1 MVKKQKVADSEVD
14 GKLVDAQPSSTSAH
28 LDNHQPRSLRPKR
41 IGAGKGRA
49 AQQLKNYG
57 NAIVRA
63 VPKCARL
70 TVPSSEPINKMVPS
84 LKKRRQRSKV
94 QSAKGKGKGLPDPAE
109 TPTKYAQKPIFQTGD
124 QSSRYE
130 FKVTQQ
136 IQSNLR
142 PKRSYRLSDEQ
153 LPNGYHEL
161 PVDETVEEW
170 FANGARVNNIQEED
184 GPVQSNDRQGD
195 ASHSDDND
203 CPRDA
208 TSNSDDED
216 RSTEHG
222 ESTGHPGDD
231 ENCLRGNEGS
241 TSDEEDSEDDED
253 HGDNDKSDH
262 AEHTRND
269 GPAVSQDD
277 SDSGSKVDESPS
289 LRRSRRHHNE
299 ANRSRMSHERH
310 ARDNHTA
317 QVRGMGGQWLNGT
330 TTKTVIMRVVDMPTD
345 GGRQMTRMTCSVTIL
360 IQNGRGLK
368 ASRDAPGA
376 RHGRLMAR
384 WDHCKDSHHED
395 RRHAYR
401 WSERGEADDE
411 YHVLDHHHQR
421 NRLQRLGSRQLSR
434 VYSRSDTKVQ
444 PSRCVK
450 KAEKQGFWPEVW
462 KAFIDEAKL
471 EWRIYLAASD
481 AFLDP
486 TTLNNGTKF
495 LCMPPD
501 ARAKERNFAHKVLFA
516 ISVAA
521 YYRNSQKLLGAT
533 PEFQKYLP
541 EAAVVLVAAGIKSV
555 LQSLMQ
561 HGKVGDIQ
569 TESGH
574 IDKRDY
580 EKLYGLIGDVTI
592 YQIAPITRTLHFH

>member
-317 QVRGMGGQWLNGT
+317 QIHGVNVLT
-330 TTKTVIMRVVDMPTD
+330 TDN
-345 GGRQMTRMTCSVTIL
+345 
-360 IQNGRGLK
+360 QNGRGLK
-368 ASRDAPGA
+368 ASHNASSYEAPLTHPNMIQTVIMRIVDTLTDGLNG
-376 RHGRLMAR
+376 GRRMTSIMYSTTITSAIGYH
-384 WDHCKDSHHED
+384 DHLPNTSFNVWGVVSSAE
-395 RRHAYR
+395 
-401 WSERGEADDE
+401 S
-411 YHVLDHHHQR
+411 
-421 NRLQRLGSRQLSR
+421 
-434 VYSRSDTKVQ
+434 T
-444 PSRCVK
+444 